1 MGVHSD
7 QGQAPALADH
17 KSIIP
22 PRLRTAVVLMAGRSE
37 RMDVLA
43 GGGSKLL
50 LSLGGLSLVER
61 TVGMVAR
68 EVDRVLVVV
77 GHDHERVGARAAAA
91 APGKVQVVR
100 AHRWELGNGASLAA
114 AEPEVLEDPRRLV
127 VVGDHVF
134 GDGTLRTLIDA
145 GGPAV
150 LVDPDARAD
159 ILEEATRVVVAD
171 GRALAFG
178 KDKHS
183 HWSDCGAFV
192 LPPEIFACQ
201 REAASVGDQGL
212 AGAVSRLALTCHI
225 AAVPVTPPGGWQD
238 LDTPADFRQA
248 QRRLR
253 RSLVKP
259 IDGPISRWINRPLST
274 HLSMLLAPLR
284 LSPDLVS
291 LAVFGLALLTA
302 LLLAAGPHL
311 VGAILVQ
318 ATSVLDGVDGELA
331 RLQMRASPRGAMLDG
346 VLDRYADTAIV
357 AGLGVWS
364 LTQGLRPTSALV
376 LTAAATAASLL
387 SMATKDRAAA
397 LGLPRV
403 PERALGLLLGGRD
416 GRLLLVAV
424 FAVIGYPAL
433 GLIAITLTAGVTGAL
448 RLYLVMRRQRVE

>member
-1 MGVHSD
+1 
-7 QGQAPALADH
+7 
-17 KSIIP
+17 
-22 PRLRTAVVLMAGRSE
+22 
-37 RMDVLA
+37 
-43 GGGSKLL
+43 
-50 LSLGGLSLVER
+50 
-61 TVGMVAR
+61 
-68 EVDRVLVVV
+68 
-77 GHDHERVGARAAAA
+77 
-91 APGKVQVVR
+91 VQVVR
-100 AHRWELGNGASLAA
+100 ADRWELGNGASLAA
-114 AEPEVLEDPRRLV
+114 AEPAVLEDPLLLV
-127 VVGDHVF
+127 VVGDHLF
-134 GDGTLRTLIDA
+134 GDGSLRTLIDA
-145 GGPAV
+145 GRPAV
-150 LVDPDARAD
+150 LVDPAARAD

-225 AAVPVTPPGGWQD
+225 AAVPLTPSGWWQD
-238 LDTPADFRQA
+238 MDTPADLRRA
-248 QRRLR
+248 RRRLR
-253 RSLVKP
+253 GSLAKP
-259 IDGPISRWINRPLST
+259 TDGLISRRLNRPLST
-274 HLSMLLAPLR
+274 RLSMLLTPLR
-284 LSPDLVS
+284 LSPDVVS

-302 LLLAAGPHL
+302 VLLAAGLHL
-311 VGAILVQ
+311 VGAVLAQ

-346 VLDRYADTAIV
+346 VLDRGADTAIV

-364 LTQGLRPTSALV
+364 LTQGLRPASALV

-397 LGLPRV
+397 LGLPGV

-433 GLIAITLTAGVTGAL
+433 GLIAITLTGGVTSTL
-448 RLYLVMRRQRVE
+448 RLYLVMRRQ

>member
-7 QGQAPALADH
+7 QGPAPALADD
-17 KSIIP
+17 KSIVP
-22 PRLRTAVVLMAGRSE
+22 PRPRTAVVLMAGRSE
-37 RMDVLA
+37 RMDELA

-100 AHRWELGNGASLAA
+100 ADRWELGNGASLAA
-114 AEPEVLEDPRRLV
+114 AESAVVEAPLLLV
-127 VVGDHVF
+127 VVGDHLF
-134 GDGTLRTLIDA
+134 GDGTLRALIDA

-150 LVDPDARAD
+150 LVDPGAGAD
-159 ILEEATRVVVAD
+159 TLEEATRVVVAD

-192 LPPEIFACQ
+192 LPPEIFTCQ

-212 AGAVSRLALTCHI
+212 AGAVSQLALTCHI
-225 AAVPVTPPGGWQD
+225 AAVPIPPSGWWQD
-238 LDTPADFRQA
+238 VDTPADLRPA
-248 QRRLR
+248 RRRLR
-253 RSLVKP
+253 RSLAKP
-259 IDGPISRWINRPLST
+259 TDGPVSRRLNRPLST
-274 HLSMLLAPLR
+274 RLSMLLAPLR

-291 LAVFGLALLTA
+291 LGVFGLGLLSA
-302 LLLAAGPHL
+302 MLLAGGAHLLAA
-311 VGAILVQ
+311 VVVQ

-346 VLDRYADTAIV
+346 VLDRWADTAIV
-357 AGLGVWS
+357 AGLGVWA
-364 LTQGLRPTSALV
+364 LAQGL
-376 LTAAATAASLL
+376 
-387 SMATKDRAAA
+387 DRKST
-397 LGLPRV
+397 R
-403 PERALGLLLGGRD
+403 
-416 GRLLLVAV
+416 
-424 FAVIGYPAL
+424 
-433 GLIAITLTAGVTGAL
+433 
-448 RLYLVMRRQRVE
+448 

>member
-1 MGVHSD
+1 
-7 QGQAPALADH
+7 
-17 KSIIP
+17 
-22 PRLRTAVVLMAGRSE
+22 MAGRGE
-37 RMDVLA
+37 RMGELA

-50 LSLGGLSLVER
+50 LSLGGLSLIER
-61 TVGMVAR
+61 TVAMVAR
-68 EVDRVLVVV
+68 EVERVVVVV
-77 GHDHERVGARAAAA
+77 GHDHERVGARASRA

-100 AHRWELGNGASLAA
+100 ADRWKLGNGASLAA
-114 AEPEVLEDPRRLV
+114 AEVAVLEDPLLLV
-127 VVGDHVF
+127 VVGDHLF
-134 GDGTLRTLIDA
+134 SDGTLRTLIDA

-150 LVDPDARAD
+150 LVDPDARGD

-225 AAVPVTPPGGWQD
+225 AAVPVAQSGWWQD
-238 LDTPADFRQA
+238 VDTPADLQWAR
-248 QRRLR
+248 RRLR
-253 RSLVKP
+253 RSLAKP
-259 IDGPISRWINRPLST
+259 TDGPISRRLNRPLST
-274 HLSMLLAPLR
+274 RLSMLLGPLR

-291 LAVFGLALLTA
+291 VAVFGTGLLTA
-302 LLLAAGPHL
+302 VLLAGGAHL
-311 VGAILVQ
+311 VGAVLAQ

-346 VLDRYADTAIV
+346 VLDRCADTAIV
-357 AGLGVWS
+357 AGLGVWA
-364 LTQGLRPTSALV
+364 LTQGLRPGPALV
-376 LTAAATAASLL
+376 LTAAATAGSLL
-387 SMATKDRAAA
+387 SMASKDRATA

-403 PERALGLLLGGRD
+403 HEWALGLLLGGRD

-424 FAVIGYPAL
+424 FAVVGYPAL
-433 GLIAITLTAGVTGAL
+433 GLIAITLTTGVTGTL
-448 RLYLVMRRQRVE
+448 RLYFVLRGG